1 MGLTSAVMKVNDQQ
15 GELLR
20 QLALAIPCDERK
32 CPSEL
37 FMMIMGKAILWKKG
51 RHSERFRVPCILFFQ
66 YADNYLPLFSVIGA
80 GDHCEPVITVIIEN
94 LDLIRLNSFVFRHD
108 V

>member
-1 MGLTSAVMKVNDQQ
+1 MPLRAVYDDY
-15 GELLR
+15 GESDPL
-20 QLALAIPCDERK
+20 K
-32 CPSEL
+32 K
-37 FMMIMGKAILWKKG
+37 GKALRTIQSALYFILSVC
-51 RHSERFRVPCILFFQ
+51 R
-66 YADNYLPLFSVIGA
+66 NYLPLFSVIGA